1 MYVMDAMQAIWM
13 RQTKMINIETRDIT
27 PLTDFNENLFSGHS
41 LYTAIRDIV
50 DNCID
55 AEANDIRLFL
65 DKDSEGK
72 DVFVV
77 TDFGVG
83 MPGDKLH
90 LMAQKGFT
98 TKKSGAVRKDGKRYL
113 GKMGKGFKNVSAF
126 FSNTGRVT
134 VLSKTEDS
142 KLWCMEYS
150 QQRIADMQQHTVDV
164 HECVFRDTNDDK
176 YRSLWIQKMRTGDD
190 WASHGTMLVFRNLKT
205 PVLNQLRR
213 DLGLSAEASQ
223 NNTTHCISSMLG
235 ETYKYFIND
244 GVDIYTGTNYNGLFK
259 VKPIDEMCGE
269 SPQEV
274 INFIVDNQKVSLMLY
289 VIPATYKSSDVWYRP
304 VNNQNS
310 GIFVYRNNRL
320 HLDNQERPLKPLLP
334 EKAIQKYVY
343 ERTNGINRRKG
354 KPKDTQD
361 YTSFGESHGRHNTV
375 RMALHFTDLND
386 TDFAVDV
393 NKTDIQFTDTVAD
406 LALWVY
412 DTVRAN
418 DRFTP
423 KPQTTTTPQ
432 VTKPSGQGV
441 KNTLSKDWI
450 NILKKHEREIET
462 RKKSIVDQTMASQR
476 LAVEIGIHQFLEKLT
491 QD

>member
-1 MYVMDAMQAIWM
+1 
-13 RQTKMINIETRDIT
+13 MINVETRDIT

-55 AEANDIRLFL
+55 AEAKDIKIFL
-65 DKDSEGK
+65 DKDDNGR
-72 DVFVV
+72 DVLMV

-98 TKKSGAVRKDGKRYL
+98 TKRTGLLRNDGKRYL

-150 QQRIADMQQHTVDV
+150 QQRIADLQQHTVDV
-164 HECVFRDTNDDK
+164 HECVFRDSNDDK
-176 YRSLWIQKMRTGDD
+176 YRNLWNQKMRDGDD
-190 WASHGTMLVFRNLKT
+190 WASQGTMLVFRNLKT

-213 DLGLSAEASQ
+213 DLGLSGEASVK
-223 NNTTHCISSMLG
+223 NTIHCISTMLG
-235 ETYKYFIND
+235 ETYKFFID
-244 GVDIYTGTNYNGLFK
+244 EGVEIFTGVNYQSLFK
-259 VKPIDEMCGE
+259 VKSVDEMCGE
-269 SPQEV
+269 LPKEEKTFIIGDQTV
-274 INFIVDNQKVSLMLY
+274 IAKLY
-289 VIPATYKSSDVWYRP
+289 IIPATYKSSDVWYRP

-334 EKAIQKYVY
+334 EKAIQQYVY

-354 KPKDTQD
+354 KPKETQD

-375 RMALHFTDLND
+375 RMSLHFSDSND

-393 NKTDIQFTDTVAD
+393 NKTDIQFTDSVSE
-406 LALWVY
+406 LALWIY
-412 DTVRAN
+412 DTVRQN

-423 KPQTTTTPQ
+423 PKTTTAPVVKT
-432 VTKPSGQGV
+432 SGQGV
-441 KNTLSKDWI
+441 KNKLSKDWI
-450 NILKKHEREIET
+450 NIVKKHQTEIDK
-462 RKKSIVDQTMASQR
+462 RKEEVVKNTNALQR
-476 LAVEIGIHQFLEKLT
+476 LAVDVAIQQFIQKMT